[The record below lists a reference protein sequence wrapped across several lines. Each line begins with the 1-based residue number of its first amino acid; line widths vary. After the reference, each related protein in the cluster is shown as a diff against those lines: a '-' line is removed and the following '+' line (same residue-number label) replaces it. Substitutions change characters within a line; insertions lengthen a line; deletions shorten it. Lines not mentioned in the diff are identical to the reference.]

1 MRPRRAS
8 IMKDMLERSR
18 RDLRKAYA
26 ELRATEARDAKNA
39 DLWAALQLLPWVVG
53 TGMFIAAI
61 WVR

>member
-1 MRPRRAS
+1 
-8 IMKDMLERSR
+8 MKDMLERSR